1 MKINNEGLELIKQ
14 AESFKPLP
22 YLCPAKVP
30 TIGYGSTFYENG
42 TKVSMNDKAISKE
55 YATELLIKVATE
67 FGSKLLIKKPLND
80 NQFSAC
86 VSLAYNIGTGAFN
99 GSTLLK
105 KLNVN
110 PNDEAIFEEFL
121 KWNKAGGKVLQGLV
135 IRRNKEARLYFQK

>member
-1 MKINNEGLELIKQ
+1 MKITNEGLELIKQ

-30 TIGYGSTFYENG
+30 TIGYGSTFYSDG

-55 YATELLIKVATE
+55 LATELLIEVASE
-67 FGSKLLIKKPLND
+67 FGSKLLFKKTLTD
-80 NQFSAC
+80 NQYSAC
-86 VSLAYNIGTGAFN
+86 VSLAYNIGVGAFN

-105 KLNVN
+105 KININ
-110 PNDEAIFEEFL
+110 PNDETIFDEFL

>member
-1 MKINNEGLELIKQ
+1 MKITNEGLELIKQ

-42 TKVSMNDKAISKE
+42 TKVSMNDKAISKD

-110 PNDEAIFEEFL
+110 PNDETIFEEFL

-135 IRRNKEARLYFQK
+135 IRRNKEARLYFKK

>member
-1 MKINNEGLELIKQ
+1 MKITNEGLELIKQ
-14 AESFKPLP
+14 AESFKALP

-55 YATELLIKVATE
+55 YATELLIEDAAE
-67 FGSKLLIKKPLND
+67 FGSKLLIKKPFTD
-80 NQFSAC
+80 NQFSSC

-105 KLNVN
+105 KININ
-110 PNDEAIFEEFL
+110 PNDETIFEEFL

-135 IRRNKEARLYFQK
+135 IRRNKEARLYFKK